1 MILLVLWDGREKM
14 ILLVL
19 WDGHLARPVHPTR
32 FILIFLDFWADRM
45 STPQDFDFPGFL
57 GGQDVHP
64 TRFILIFLDFWAD
77 RMSTPQDLF

>member
-32 FILIFLDFWADRM
+32 F
-45 STPQDFDFPGFL
+45 
-57 GGQDVHP
+57 
-64 TRFILIFLDFWAD
+64 
-77 RMSTPQDLF
+77 